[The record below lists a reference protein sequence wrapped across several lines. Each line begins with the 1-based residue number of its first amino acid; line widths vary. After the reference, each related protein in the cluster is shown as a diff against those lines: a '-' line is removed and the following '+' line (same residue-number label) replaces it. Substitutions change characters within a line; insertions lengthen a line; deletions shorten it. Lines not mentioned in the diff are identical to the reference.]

1 LLDLKVMFVNGNCQK
16 MHSWRMVE
24 ALNGLGDRPWTELR
38 AGKEINGLWLARQ
51 LRPYGIRPKMLWLE
65 GTTARGYEAE
75 DFGEAFRR
83 YIPRGEVEALK
94 AASLE
99 AAAHR
104 EAEAAAVAPVVA
116 EAAPLEEIAPVAAAE
131 EQEAKLDVAPQ
142 GE

>member
-1 LLDLKVMFVNGNCQK
+1 MSCG
-16 MHSWRMVE
+16 W
-24 ALNGLGDRPWTELR
+24 
-38 AGKEINGLWLARQ
+38 
-51 LRPYGIRPKMLWLE
+51 PKMLWLE
-65 GTTARGYEAE
+65 RTTARGYEAE

-104 EAEAAAVAPVVA
+104 EAEAAAAAAAPAAAPVVDVV
-116 EAAPLEEIAPVAAAE
+116 PVAAPEAAEEAKPAVAATALE
-131 EQEAKLDVAPQ
+131 EQEAKQHVAPQ